1 MRTMT
6 KLLSARLRGWR
17 GRLWLGVAL
26 VAAAASVT
34 GATVAGQG
42 TASAALPGGAQTV
55 TERACGTPPARLPAG
70 RLVFQVT
77 NAALPFV
84 TIYVIGSAG
93 EVYAE
98 IPSLTPHH
106 SLPLATTLA
115 AGRYRL
121 RCVFTNGAVRTSAAF
136 TVTGTATGAVAGY
149 LPLPDLA
156 LGGPV
161 MAYSRWIEGALPG
174 LLTASRKLDGD
185 VAAGHLAQAR
195 ADWLTAHLDYERL
208 GAAYN
213 SFGTF
218 DDELNGMAN
227 GLPEGTASPGWTGFF
242 AIEYALWHG
251 WPAGRLRPLTRTL
264 VSDVRGLIADFPS
277 EEIDPGDLPLRAHEI
292 LENSLQFQLTGMD
305 DYGSGTTLATCYAN
319 TQGTAEVLSVL
330 ASLISARDPVLLASI
345 RAGLALVQ
353 GELLAARSPRGDWTP
368 LHNLPTQQ
376 RQRLDGDLGQ
386 LLEQLAVIP
395 NLLYPRTSA

>member
-1 MRTMT
+1 MRTI
-6 KLLSARLRGWR
+6 ARLVSAGLAGRR
-17 GRLWLGVAL
+17 GRLWLGVVVV
-26 VAAAASVT
+26 VAAAAVT
-34 GATVAGQG
+34 GATLAGPG
-42 TASAALPGGAQTV
+42 TAGAAVPGGPVTV

-70 RLVFQVT
+70 RVGFRVT
-77 NAALPFV
+77 NAAVAFV
-84 TIYVIGSAG
+84 TVYVISQAG
-93 EVYAE
+93 DVYAE
-98 IPSLTPHH
+98 IPSLTPRHA
-106 SLPLATTLA
+106 LPLETTLA
-115 AGRYRL
+115 AGRYSL

-136 TVTGTATGAVAGY
+136 TVTGSTTGAVAGY
-149 LPLPDLA
+149 RPLPDLA

-161 MAYSRWIEGALPG
+161 TAYSRWIEAALPG
-174 LLTASRKLDGD
+174 LLTASQKLDDD
-185 VAAGHLAQAR
+185 VAAGHLTAAR

-227 GLPEGTASPGWTGFF
+227 GLPDGTASPGWTGFL

-251 WPAGRLRPLTRTL
+251 WPAARLRPLTRTL
-264 VSDVRGLIADFPS
+264 VADVRGLIADFPS

-292 LENSLQFQLTGMD
+292 LENSLQFQLTGID

-330 ASLISARDPVLLASI
+330 AGLISARDPGLLASI
-345 RAGLALVQ
+345 RAGLALV
-353 GELLAARSPRGDWTP
+353 EADLLAARSPDGTWTP
-368 LHNLPTQQ
+368 LLRLPALQ

-386 LLEQLAVIP
+386 LLGQLAVIP
-395 NLLYPRTSA
+395 GLLYPRTSA